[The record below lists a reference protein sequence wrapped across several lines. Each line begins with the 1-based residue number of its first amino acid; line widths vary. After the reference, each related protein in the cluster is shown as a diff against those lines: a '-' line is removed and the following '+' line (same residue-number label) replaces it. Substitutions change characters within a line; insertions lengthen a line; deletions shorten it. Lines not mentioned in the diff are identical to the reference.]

1 MTMIDFTNVQTS
13 QANTTS
19 EARQDLLSLAPVS
32 EVGTAASPP
41 SPTVVRRS
49 RFARLGAMFTGQ
61 RYHHPQRERF
71 VEEAAMSREMFR
83 L

>member
-1 MTMIDFTNVQTS
+1 MTTIDIPNVQTR
-13 QANTTS
+13 QASKTS
-19 EARQDLLSLAPVS
+19 ESRQDLLSRAPLR
-32 EVGTAASPP
+32 EGATAVSPP
-41 SPTVVRRS
+41 GSMVIRRS
-49 RFARLGAMFTGQ
+49 RFARLGAMFTGR

>member
-19 EARQDLLSLAPVS
+19 EAQQDSIIFAPAS
-32 EVGTAASPP
+32 EISTALPP
-41 SPTVVRRS
+41 QTSKAKRRS
-49 RFARLGAMFTGQ
+49 RFAWLRATVTGR

>member
-1 MTMIDFTNVQTS
+1 MTTIDIPNVQTL
-13 QANTTS
+13 QASTTS
-19 EARQDLLSLAPVS
+19 ESRQDLLSLAPAS
-32 EVGTAASPP
+32 ENATAMPP
-41 SPTVVRRS
+41 PGAKARRRS
-49 RFARLGAMFTGQ
+49 RFAWLGASATGR